1 MSFPVRICYIS
12 LPRLPPVSGMERETL
27 ENLIVIELGLIA
39 LLFFLSALLSCSEA
53 ALFSLTPLH
62 LHKMAQDR
70 VPFLRSVQ
78 GLLAD
83 RRRLLVTIIFSNE
96 SVNIGVSVLVT
107 SIFVSLLGAE
117 MGWLSIAVTIPILLI
132 FCEAVPKTLG
142 MTDPIRFSSLLSPLL
157 SLISGL
163 VRPFVWLLEAVSRGV
178 VIRFAGREST
188 RRTVPTEDEFKT
200 MIDAGRQEGALEE
213 TQRTLIHGVF
223 EMEDRPVSEL
233 MVPRVDIFCLPS
245 SMRIEEMKREVIRAR
260 HSRIPIYGRDRDD
273 IRGLLLAADLL
284 KIPEGVEK
292 AFTIESYLRKVYFV
306 PECKTAGRLLREF
319 QKRRLQTAVV
329 VDEYGGVSG
338 LITLE
343 DILEQLFRD
352 VYDEHGGIRKDL
364 WEKVGENVWVVSG
377 RMETED
383 LNELLGLSLSPE
395 EFETAGGFVLHL
407 FGKLPQRGEAVS
419 FGGYRFLVVKVG
431 PARILSIWVTRETQN
446 RAEDHVV

>member
-1 MSFPVRICYIS
+1 M
-12 LPRLPPVSGMERETL
+12 
-27 ENLIVIELGLIA
+27 ENLIVFKLGLIA
-39 LLFFLSALLSCSEA
+39 FLFLLSGIFSCSEA

-62 LHKMAQDR
+62 LHKMAQER
-70 VPFLRSVQ
+70 TPFLRSVQ
-78 GLLAD
+78 GLLGD

-96 SVNIGVSVLVT
+96 SVNIAVSVLAA
-107 SIFVSLLGAE
+107 SIFVSLLGVE
-117 MGWLSIAVTIPILLI
+117 KGWLSIAVTTPLLLI

-157 SLISGL
+157 YLVSGI
-163 VRPFVWLLEAVSRGV
+163 VRPFAWLLEAVSRGFV
-178 VIRFAGREST
+178 VRFAGREST
-188 RRTVPTEDEFKT
+188 RRSVLTEDEFKHL
-200 MIDAGRQEGALEE
+200 IDAGRQEGALEE
-213 TQRTLIHGVF
+213 TQRALIHGVF

-233 MVPRVDIFCLPS
+233 MVPRVDVFCLPT
-245 SMRIEEMKREVIRAR
+245 SMHIEEMKREVIRAR

-292 AFTIESYLRKVYFV
+292 AFSIESYLRKVYFV
-306 PECKTAGRLLREF
+306 PEFKTAGRLLREF
-319 QKRRLQTAVV
+319 QERRLQTAVV

-343 DILEQLFRD
+343 DILEHLFRD
-352 VYDEHGGIRKDL
+352 IYDEHGIRKNL

-395 EFETAGGFVLHL
+395 EFETTGGFVLHL

-431 PARILSIWVTRETQN
+431 PARILSIWVTRETQDG
-446 RAEDHVV
+446 AEDHVV

>member
-1 MSFPVRICYIS
+1 M
-12 LPRLPPVSGMERETL
+12 
-27 ENLIVIELGLIA
+27 ENLIILKLAFIA

-62 LHKMAQDR
+62 IHKMVQER
-70 VPFLRSVQ
+70 TPFLRAVQ

-96 SVNIGVSVLVT
+96 SVNIGVSVLAT
-107 SIFVSLLGAE
+107 SLIVSLLGADL
-117 MGWLSIAVTIPILLI
+117 GWLSIAVTIPILLI

-142 MTDPIRFSSLLSPLL
+142 MTDSIRYSSLLSPFL
-157 SLISGL
+157 SLVSGF

-178 VIRFAGREST
+178 VVRFAGRESQG
-188 RRTVPTEDEFKT
+188 RSALTEDEFKT

-213 TQRTLIHGVF
+213 TQRTLIHAVF

-245 SMRIEEMKREVIRAR
+245 SMPIAEMKQEVIRAR

-284 KIPEGVEK
+284 KIPEGEK
-292 AFTIESYLRKVYFV
+292 KASSIESYLRKVYFV

-343 DILEQLFRD
+343 DILEHLFRD
-352 VYDEHGGIRKDL
+352 LYDEHGIRKGL
-364 WEKVGENVWVVSG
+364 WEKVGENAWVVSG

-395 EFETAGGFVLHL
+395 EFDTAGGFVLHL
-407 FGKLPQRGEAVS
+407 FGKLPHRGEAVS
-419 FGGYRFLVVKVG
+419 FGGYRFLVTKVG
-431 PARILSIWVTRETQN
+431 PARILNIWVTREA
-446 RAEDHVV
+446 RDKGEDHDA